1 MLFLI
6 VTPATAQN
14 LFADHINPEEPRR
27 KTRYIRKSTVF
38 SSVLLALAISS
49 SPTNALKRQIFQKR
63 YDPNLEEVRILS
75 IDGGGTKG
83 VIPLT
88 ILNQLEI
95 QTGKPICENF
105 DLLGGTSVG
114 CILSTGLSA
123 PKDPTQKIWQPYSSQ
138 ELLDIFQE
146 TAPKIFS
153 KMRVGSSLY
162 DSSHLEELVDKFLGN
177 TTFSQSLIPRVGLA
191 LDETTLTTRVFSS
204 EDQHDYLARDVVL
217 ASSAVP
223 ILFPKVQLSA
233 VDKAHPIYTLL
244 DGASLSISNDPAADI
259 IAKTREI
266 YPKARRFSIVS
277 LGNGITNKRNDLN
290 KFLGYL
296 VEEPVT

>member
-75 IDGGGTKG
+75 IDGGVTKG

-95 QTGKPICENF
+95 K
-105 DLLGGTSVG
+105 
-114 CILSTGLSA
+114 
-123 PKDPTQKIWQPYSSQ
+123 
-138 ELLDIFQE
+138 
-146 TAPKIFS
+146 S
-153 KMRVGSSLY
+153 K
-162 DSSHLEELVDKFLGN
+162 F
-177 TTFSQSLIPRVGLA
+177 
-191 LDETTLTTRVFSS
+191 
-204 EDQHDYLARDVVL
+204 RD
-217 ASSAVP
+217 
-223 ILFPKVQLSA
+223 
-233 VDKAHPIYTLL
+233 
-244 DGASLSISNDPAADI
+244 
-259 IAKTREI
+259 
-266 YPKARRFSIVS
+266 
-277 LGNGITNKRNDLN
+277 
-290 KFLGYL
+290 
-296 VEEPVT
+296 